1 MNKSKTVLWVLGW
14 IFIFP
19 LPLMILLNRRND
31 LNPTLK
37 YGVIGGAWAVYL
49 AIGIVGMMNRDP
61 SKLSDK
67 ATVQSKVV
75 EEKPDA
81 TTAYVPENIMEKEIK
96 TEVPKDTEKVTE
108 KVTEKTT
115 EKVTEMIT
123 EKVTEKI
130 TEEVTEKQSENSTE
144 AVTEKVTEAETETV
158 TEIVTEAETEAEPVY
173 EYVLNVNSG
182 VFHLEGCRHEKKM
195 KSKNKKYI
203 SATYSQMISWG
214 YNPCDTCI
222 LGY

>member
-49 AIGIVGMMNRDP
+49 AVGIVGMMNRDP

-75 EEKPDA
+75 EEKSDA

-96 TEVPKDTEKVTE
+96 TEDVPAGTQALSPSNHQENESKHIPDRF
-108 KVTEKTT
+108 
-115 EKVTEMIT
+115 I
-123 EKVTEKI
+123 
-130 TEEVTEKQSENSTE
+130 EERRQMPGISFGGYLKSKGKKAKRGIRNLQTIGLN
-144 AVTEKVTEAETETV
+144 
-158 TEIVTEAETEAEPVY
+158 IEPVPPAADR
-173 EYVLNVNSG
+173 LG
-182 VFHLEGCRHEKKM
+182 
-195 KSKNKKYI
+195 KYQARRDDI
-203 SATYSQMISWG
+203 T
-214 YNPCDTCI
+214 
-222 LGY
+222 

>member
-14 IFIFP
+14 IIIFP

-67 ATVQSKVV
+67 AAVQSKVV

-81 TTAYVPENIMEKEIK
+81 TTAYVPENITEKEII

-108 KVTEKTT
+108 K
-115 EKVTEMIT
+115 IT
-123 EKVTEKI
+123 EKLTEKI
-130 TEEVTEKQSENSTE
+130 TEEVTEKQSENATE
-144 AVTEKVTEAETETV
+144 AVTEKVTEAETEIVTEAKTETV
-158 TEIVTEAETEAEPVY
+158 TESETETVTEAETEAEPVY

-182 VFHLEGCRHEKKM
+182 VFHLEGCRHEK
-195 KSKNKKYI
+195 
-203 SATYSQMISWG
+203 
-214 YNPCDTCI
+214 
-222 LGY
+222 